1 MDKGM
6 TQFAFKG
13 LGVALPFMKEDR
25 KELAPQISSAN
36 SIGKSNPL
44 ISHPALAHFLNL
56 NYFPHT
62 VSTCSSSLCEIFQ
75 HNSGFLKKKQA
86 VDLLQAASSL
96 KSSQGLGRGSKAWGS
111 SPMLTERRVIP
122 SVG

>member
-75 HNSGFLKKKQA
+75 HNSGFKKKNKLWICCRQPQA
-86 VDLLQAASSL
+86 SNPARGWAEAA
-96 KSSQGLGRGSKAWGS
+96 KHGGAA
-111 SPMLTERRVIP
+111 PC
-122 SVG
+122 